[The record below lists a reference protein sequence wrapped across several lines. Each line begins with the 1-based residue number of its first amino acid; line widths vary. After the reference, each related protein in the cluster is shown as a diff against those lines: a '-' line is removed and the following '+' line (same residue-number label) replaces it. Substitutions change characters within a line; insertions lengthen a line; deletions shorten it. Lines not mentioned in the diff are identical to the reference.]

1 MNATTELHPQQ
12 RQIQLYGTMIRTLR
26 NRQEE
31 LAAEITRVQALY
43 SRALHTW
50 DDHPDNPHRVS

>member
-12 RQIQLYGTMIRTLR
+12 RHIQLIGTMIRTLR

-31 LAAEITRVQALY
+31 LAAELQRLQTQYSKAITA
-43 SRALHTW
+43 W
-50 DDHPDNPHRVS
+50 DTHPENPHRV